1 MIPNIMTM
9 PNLANATGT
18 RRGPSAM
25 IRLAGVGGLVLVAA
39 AGGCVKV
46 TSRSTNSARTG
57 TEQLLMTGAT
67 DRAIGSID
75 FSPLAGHKVF
85 LSPATASTDADWIN
99 FSLRR
104 EMARQ
109 GVLLAADKAD
119 AQMIVESAIGAYGT
133 DEVDKS
139 VSLPTNFSVGMLPLP
154 LPTGNT
160 GSSSTSGSND
170 SGFYRRQRQSS
181 VVKLA
186 LFAYDAST
194 RQMVWD
200 SNTVIGQGDLDRK
213 YLGTSNF
220 SRKTSE
226 PELDAY
232 PPRGIIR

>member
-1 MIPNIMTM
+1 
-9 PNLANATGT
+9 
-18 RRGPSAM
+18 M
-25 IRLAGVGGLVLVAA
+25 IRCAGVAGLALVAA
-39 AGGCVKV
+39 LTGCVKV

-75 FSPLAGHKVF
+75 FGPLAGHSVF
-85 LSPATASTDADWIN
+85 VSPASAPTDADWIN

-109 GVLLAADKAD
+109 GVLLAEDKEK
-119 AQMIVESAIGAYGT
+119 AQLVVESAIGAYGT
-133 DEVDKS
+133 DEADKS
-139 VSLPTNFSVGMLPLP
+139 VSLPSTFAMGMFPLP
-154 LPTGNT
+154 LPTGSVN
-160 GSSSTSGSND
+160 SNSTASTND
-170 SGFYRRQRQSS
+170 SGFYRRQRQNS

-186 LFAYDAST
+186 LFAYDAKT
-194 RQMVWD
+194 RQMIWD
-200 SNTVIGQGDLDRK
+200 SNTIIGQGDLDRK

-226 PELDAY
+226 PELEAY

>member
-1 MIPNIMTM
+1 
-9 PNLANATGT
+9 
-18 RRGPSAM
+18 M
-25 IRLAGVGGLVLVAA
+25 IRCAGVAALALVAA
-39 AGGCVKV
+39 LSGCVKV

-75 FSPLAGHKVF
+75 FGPLAGHSVF
-85 LSPATASTDADWIN
+85 VSPPSAATDADWIN

-109 GVLLAADKAD
+109 GVLLAEDKEK
-119 AQMIVESAIGAYGT
+119 AQLVVESAIGAYGT

-139 VSLPTNFSVGMLPLP
+139 VSLPSTFAGGMFPVPLP
-154 LPTGNT
+154 VGSANSHA
-160 GSSSTSGSND
+160 SSSSND
-170 SGFYRRQRQSS
+170 SGFYRRQRQNS

-186 LFAYDAST
+186 LFAYDAKT
-194 RQMVWD
+194 RQMIWD
-200 SNTVIGQGDLDRK
+200 SNTIIGQGDLDRK

-226 PELDAY
+226 PELEAY